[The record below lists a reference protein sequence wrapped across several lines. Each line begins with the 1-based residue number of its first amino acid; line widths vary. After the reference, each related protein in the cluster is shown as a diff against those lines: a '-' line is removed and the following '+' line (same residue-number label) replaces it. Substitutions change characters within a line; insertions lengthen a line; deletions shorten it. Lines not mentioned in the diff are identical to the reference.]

1 MILKSFIVQ
10 SVSTKSTQKVVTL
23 NDGTKKVLSSK
34 VTTTRQKVTVRKDL
48 ITTRAI
54 EFKHLKFKAVVDN
67 ILYDVIVIGYNPEII
82 FSSSINN
89 YWEYPKPST
98 TANKEGID
106 ELCIYW
112 DYLYEDMEIHGT
124 IVDGKF
130 LIDNN
135 SLIRDC
141 KTFYKNYAKNQLKT
155 LKAEKNETLRRN
167 KA

>member
-1 MILKSFIVQ
+1 
-10 SVSTKSTQKVVTL
+10 
-23 NDGTKKVLSSK
+23 
-34 VTTTRQKVTVRKDL
+34 
-48 ITTRAI
+48 
-54 EFKHLKFKAVVDN
+54 
-67 ILYDVIVIGYNPEII
+67 
-82 FSSSINN
+82 
-89 YWEYPKPST
+89 
-98 TANKEGID
+98 
-106 ELCIYW
+106 
-112 DYLYEDMEIHGT
+112 MEIHGT

>member
-10 SVSTKSTQKVVTL
+10 SVSNKSTQKVVTL

-89 YWEYPKPST
+89 YSEYPKPST
-98 TANKEGID
+98 TANK
-106 ELCIYW
+106 
-112 DYLYEDMEIHGT
+112 
-124 IVDGKF
+124 
-130 LIDNN
+130 
-135 SLIRDC
+135 
-141 KTFYKNYAKNQLKT
+141 
-155 LKAEKNETLRRN
+155 
-167 KA
+167 